1 MQESPS
7 KKCNLFNISFILKGE
22 RNMYNYYSNQYP
34 GYTPYYTRPY
44 QPIQSLPGKVIDN
57 LEAVKAVDVLLDG
70 TIGYYPLADGSA
82 IVSKQLQQDGTSRI
96 VIYKPG
102 EQEKQAKY
110 ATESDLEDIKKEIEE
125 LKRKVGEPHESNANN

>member
-1 MQESPS
+1 
-7 KKCNLFNISFILKGE
+7 
-22 RNMYNYYSNQYP
+22 MYNYYSNQYP
-34 GYTPYYTRPY
+34 GYTPYYARPY
-44 QPIQSLPGKVIDN
+44 QPSQPMQSLPGKVIDN

-110 ATESDLEDIKKEIEE
+110 ATESDLDDIKKEIEN
-125 LKRKVGEPHESNANN
+125 LKKLIPVKEGEQSWIRLK

>member
-1 MQESPS
+1 
-7 KKCNLFNISFILKGE
+7 
-22 RNMYNYYSNQYP
+22 MYNYYSNQYP
-34 GYTPYYTRPY
+34 GYTPYYTRPF
-44 QPIQSLPGKVIDN
+44 QPNQPMQSLPGKVIDN

-102 EQEKQAKY
+102 EQEKQTKY
-110 ATESDLEDIKKEIEE
+110 VTENDLEGIKKEIEE